1 MLARVEIGLGLHVRW
16 PPGFDSARQRLPSAV
31 LGASRGPRAF
41 PRPPTASRV
50 GVGRR
55 LQPILKFESHTGR
68 LRNPE
73 IPDPPLE
80 MFSPEGERRGR
91 TQRSHRRPC
100 DQPARSAVPAAG
112 GRQTAT
118 TRLYHLRARPRARK
132 GTLPVPDVLNYLS
145 RVCIFVGEVCAP
157 EFFVWKY
164 CAWLWEKD
172 AFFFLKTKNLSLP
185 FLGCTENT
193 A

>member
-1 MLARVEIGLGLHVRW
+1 MAPRVRVSVRE
-16 PPGFDSARQRLPSAV
+16 RLPSAV

-41 PRPPTASRV
+41 PRPPTAARV
-50 GVGRR
+50 GAGRR
-55 LQPILKFESHTGR
+55 LQPILKFESHTGK

-91 TQRSHRRPC
+91 TR
-100 DQPARSAVPAAG
+100 APAAARG
-112 GRQTAT
+112 
-118 TRLYHLRARPRARK
+118 TRPPAVRLPPWRPPSSHYPAPPSARPRARK
-132 GTLPVPDVLNYLS
+132 ETLPVPDVLNYLS

-157 EFFVWKY
+157 EFFLFGNIVRGYGRKMH
-164 CAWLWEKD
+164 
-172 AFFFLKTKNLSLP
+172 FFFLKTKNLSLP